1 MLGSVDILF
10 FSNFLIKKCGK
21 YFLKNTFTPL
31 TRIFPNTFLENNKIL
46 NIQQKKDKIKLDRP
60 HIFLI
65 HEAMIWNTIL
75 YIFHQSHVGNQNSC
89 RML

>member
-46 NIQQKKDKIKLDRP
+46 NIQQQRTK
-60 HIFLI
+60 
-65 HEAMIWNTIL
+65 
-75 YIFHQSHVGNQNSC
+75 
-89 RML
+89 